1 MRFFCSYS
9 TNINIAVSFTT
20 LILCLIP
27 PTDDRENSDST
38 SRLQKVLFLK
48 MGSNKVVPIP
58 KKIAPKCDFS
68 CISLKNSVTLHP
80 KYKYYGKHQYSRYW
94 I

>member
-27 PTDDRENSDST
+27 PTDDRET
-38 SRLQKVLFLK
+38 TERTPTQLPAYKKCFFLRWVPIKLFPFLK
-48 MGSNKVVPIP
+48 KSPQNAIFL
-58 KKIAPKCDFS
+58 AY
-68 CISLKNSVTLHP
+68 L
-80 KYKYYGKHQYSRYW
+80 
-94 I
+94 